1 MSSSS
6 AASRQIRTV
15 TSQGMRETRTPISSQ
30 SDMTPVLSVD
40 AALGWLGTMVPG
52 LRAAAVLDEH
62 GRVLGG
68 DPALAAA
75 GAPAAPPAG
84 VVVVRGSAMAVAV
97 EVDAPV
103 LDGLLRRDLTTVLAA
118 LEGQRGA

>member
-30 SDMTPVLSVD
+30 SHMTPVLSVD
-40 AALGWLGTMVPG
+40 AVLGWLGTMVPG

-62 GRVLGG
+62 GGVLGG

-75 GAPAAPPAG
+75 VASAARPAG
-84 VVVVRGSAMAVAV
+84 GGVVRGPTIAGAV

-103 LDGLLRRDLTTVLAA
+103 LDRLLRRGLPT
-118 LEGQRGA
+118 GPGAVAGG